1 LVSIPDGGSSL
12 SGRYYLDLLVGNACL
27 QHLWQLK
34 WAANENP
41 GLPVF
46 VDIQH
51 NHVMRY
57 FQEPRGSIHGDGTM
71 SINAETKSKVV
82 SEFKRSEND
91 TGSPEV
97 QVALLTSRI
106 QYLTG
111 HFKTHKHDHHSRRG
125 LLRMVNQ
132 RRSLLDYLKKKEIQ
146 RYRDLIERLGL
157 RR

>member
-1 LVSIPDGGSSL
+1 MSP
-12 SGRYYLDLLVGNACL
+12 
-27 QHLWQLK
+27 WQLN

-46 VDIQH
+46 VKLH
-51 NHVMRY
+51 GNHAMRN
-57 FQEPRGSIHGDGTM
+57 FREPKGSIHGDGTM

-82 SEFKRSEND
+82 NEFKRSEND

-97 QVALLTSRI
+97 QVALLTARI